1 MRKGTSM
8 KFLTL
13 LLILFLVPFAAQAQT
28 TVSKETANAYFNN
41 CIAQKSEQSFSPQAQ
56 DMLCACTAARLT
68 QFFSMED
75 MATMTNPQSAPD
87 AQRGAFNKML
97 INIYAPC
104 MEEPTRE
111 FHYNACITNPQTAQY
126 GDPAKICRCMA
137 DEVAAH
143 IKVHGPT
150 VFEQL
155 VARNPNITDPMA
167 ALTDDPS
174 FQTFAQSKLLGC
186 LK

>member
-1 MRKGTSM
+1 MR
-8 KFLTL
+8 FALA
-13 LLILFLVPFAAQAQT
+13 LLILLLAPVSAHAQNGFT
-28 TVSKETANAYFNN
+28 PVSKETANAYFNN

-75 MATMTNPQSAPD
+75 MATMTNPQAAPD

-137 DEVAAH
+137 DEVATH
-143 IKVHGPT
+143 IKINGPS
-150 VFEQL
+150 VFEEL
-155 VARNPNITDPMA
+155 VARNPNISDPMS

>member
-1 MRKGTSM
+1 M
-8 KFLTL
+8 KLFILLSLFL
-13 LLILFLVPFAAQAQT
+13 LVPFTANAFT
-28 TVSKETANAYFNN
+28 PVSKETANVYFAN
-41 CIAQKSEQSFSPQAQ
+41 CTAQRSEQVISKNAQ
-56 DMLCACTAARLT
+56 DMLCACTAARLS

-75 MATMTNPQSAPD
+75 MATMTDPKSEPT

-111 FHYNACITNPQTAQY
+111 FHYNACITNPQTSQY
-126 GDPAKICRCMA
+126 GEPAKICRCMA
-137 DEVAAH
+137 DAVAAH
-143 IKVHGPT
+143 IQVHGPT
-150 VFEQL
+150 IFEQL

-186 LK
+186 LN

>member
-1 MRKGTSM
+1 M
-8 KFLTL
+8 KFLYL
-13 LLILFLVPFAAQAQT
+13 LLVFLLVPFAASAQT
-28 TVSKETANAYFNN
+28 TVSKEAANAYFTN
-41 CIAQKSEQSFSPQAQ
+41 CIAQKSEQSLSPQAQ
-56 DMLCACTAARLT
+56 NMLCACTAARMT

-75 MATMTNPQSAPD
+75 MATMTNPQSEPS

-97 INIYAPC
+97 IYIYAPC

-111 FHYNACITNPQTAQY
+111 FHYNACMANPQTAQY

-137 DEVAAH
+137 DEIATH
-143 IKVHGPT
+143 IKINGSS
-150 VFEQL
+150 VFEEL
-155 VARNPNITDPMA
+155 IARNPNINDPMA

-186 LK
+186 LR

>member
-1 MRKGTSM
+1 M
-8 KFLTL
+8 KLFA
-13 LLILFLVPFAAQAQT
+13 LILLALLVPLSTLRAQT
-28 TVSKETANAYFNN
+28 PVSTETANAYFTN
-41 CIAQKSEQSFSPQAQ
+41 CVAQKSEQAFSSQAQ
-56 DMLCACTAARLT
+56 DMLCACTAARMT

-75 MATMTNPQSAPD
+75 MATMTNPQSEPA

-137 DEVAAH
+137 DSVAAH
-143 IKVHGPT
+143 IKVHGPS
-150 VFEQL
+150 VFEEL
-155 VARNPNITDPMA
+155 VARNPNITDPMS
-167 ALTDDPS
+167 ALTEDPS
-174 FQTFAQSKLLGC
+174 FQTFAQSKLLAC